1 MFKKL
6 FGGGGGPTAPAAKP
20 APTDPSQTIERLENQ
35 CDTINKRI
43 KVFEQRIKDA
53 KATALTKKKAGD
65 QRGAVMALKQ
75 MKMFEGELTKLDGQ
89 QIMLEQQKMTIQST
103 HADVDVVN
111 SLRAGNQAIGTMN
124 QQMDVDSIADLQDE
138 MAENMQEVQERQ
150 DLFAAA
156 AEEGKDDLLNE
167 LDEMEADALMG
178 ELDGMEVNAMPISPE
193 ANSTYVP
200 IAPQPTQQTEEAK
213 QMASLMAMM

>member
-1 MFKKL
+1 M
-6 FGGGGGPTAPAAKP
+6 
-20 APTDPSQTIERLENQ
+20 
-35 CDTINKRI
+35 
-43 KVFEQRIKDA
+43 RIKDA
-53 KATALTKKKAGD
+53 KATALAKKKAGD

-111 SLRAGNQAIGTMN
+111 SLRAGNQTIGTMN
-124 QQMDVDSIADLQDE
+124 KQMDVDSIADLQDE

-156 AEEGKDDLLNE
+156 AEEGKEDMLAE
-167 LDEMEADALMG
+167 LDELEAEALAG
-178 ELDGMEVNAMPISPE
+178 EIDDMEVANAPIS
-193 ANSTYVP
+193 A
-200 IAPQPTQQTEEAK
+200 AA
-213 QMASLMAMM
+213 